1 MKKLICLFMIM
12 AVVFGLGIT
21 ALAYDDYDP
30 RISFDANGGTGTME
44 TVYMNG
50 NFKLP
55 ECGFTAPEG
64 FQFKHWYVQG
74 HTPKYPGDTVY
85 VDDRIVAK
93 AIWEKIPAK
102 VVFENGGG
110 VGTMDEVE
118 IFGDYTLPECTFTA
132 PEGQQFK
139 GWQINDAEKQPGD
152 MVYVDGIIS
161 VTALWEQSLVKVTFN
176 SGDGTGT
183 MEAVEVYGDYV
194 LPDCTF
200 TAPEGQQFKCWI
212 VNNQEKK
219 PGENVNI
226 ECDTTV
232 NALWE
237 NVPDEG
243 SEIEKTVE
251 SNQDNGT
258 DSIDSG
264 DLWLII
270 AIAAAAVI
278 LAVAV
283 TLLIVKKRK

>member
-21 ALAYDDYDP
+21 ALAYDEYDP

-85 VDDRIVAK
+85 VADRIVAK

-139 GWQINDAEKQPGD
+139 GWQIND
-152 MVYVDGIIS
+152 
-161 VTALWEQSLVKVTFN
+161 
-176 SGDGTGT
+176 
-183 MEAVEVYGDYV
+183 
-194 LPDCTF
+194 
-200 TAPEGQQFKCWI
+200 
-212 VNNQEKK
+212 QEKK

-243 SEIEKTVE
+243 SEIEKTVD